1 MGRGAARRAT
11 LRAAQGREATQ
22 GYDLYLAGGS
32 LCLALPSYIII
43 ATLKTSGSDVRIG
56 LVTYLYLM
64 IVKALCPAQV
74 MLFFPTCP
82 LLHGCERVMLLW
94 GLLWGT
100 GNGNCFYVAIKWQ
113 AFPSTSWRP
122 A

>member
-22 GYDLYLAGGS
+22 GYDLYLVGGS

-43 ATLKTSGSDVRIG
+43 ATLRTSGSDVQIG

-74 MLFFPTCP
+74 MLFF
-82 LLHGCERVMLLW
+82 LLVRFCMDVSVSCCSGV
-94 GLLWGT
+94 
-100 GNGNCFYVAIKWQ
+100 CFGEQGMETA
-113 AFPSTSWRP
+113 SM
-122 A
+122 